1 MKRIVMLTLLL
12 LCGMTVFASPFGL
25 EMGWTYDEIIDSG
38 VKVIFGDTNFLCI
51 EPINPHPT
59 FDTYFLSIDDKYG
72 LYSIHAL
79 GSLLFCTSGMVIS
92 EYNDLKE
99 QLSTSYGEPEWG
111 DDIDFPKDESENTM
125 FFDYVDK
132 IENEG
137 KSLYSSWYSDK
148 EKMSITLSVYKSMD
162 DGSLNYSLNYISD
175 NYDAVIASQK
185 AREAEVL

>member
-92 EYNDLKE
+92 ATL
-99 QLSTSYGEPEWG
+99 LSAKRAGGISARS
-111 DDIDFPKDESENTM
+111 SEKYT
-125 FFDYVDK
+125 
-132 IENEG
+132 
-137 KSLYSSWYSDK
+137 
-148 EKMSITLSVYKSMD
+148 
-162 DGSLNYSLNYISD
+162 
-175 NYDAVIASQK
+175 
-185 AREAEVL
+185 VLRAAQP